1 MIKDVS
7 VVGNNLIITI
17 ETGETIVQSLNSRHA
32 VQTTC
37 MQNDCDCM
45 SPDVIAKLKYIQ
57 ANVIPKEIV
66 DNFFN
71 NNNFSPA
78 FH

>member
-17 ETGETIVQSLNSRHA
+17 ETGETIIQSLNSRQA

-37 MQNDCDCM
+37 MQNVYDCM

-57 ANVIPKEIV
+57 ANVMSKEIV

-71 NNNFSPA
+71 NNFSPA